1 MMSVLVF
8 TVGLSLVFDGRW
20 GRGFLL
26 CFAAPFC

>member
-1 MMSVLVF
+1 MNVLIWC
-8 TVGLSLVFDGRW
+8 VGVSLVLDGKP